1 MSRRGKILSA
11 VAVIATLAIAFV
23 YAQVDI
29 ATKSIQF
36 DLRKIG
42 ESVYEVYSKSGKWP
56 VQIADLEGTEYL
68 KMPHRRTMLEEEVF
82 IVVWQEDLDPNPA
95 VNANRVLA
103 YDNSSLLSRFGTVWV
118 CRGDLR
124 LERMSAKE
132 MRALNL
138 RRQ

>member
-1 MSRRGKILSA
+1 LPRRGKILSA
-11 VAVIATLAIAFV
+11 VAVIVAFAVAFV

-42 ESVYEVYSKSGKWP
+42 ESVYEAHSKGGKWP
-56 VQIADLEGTEYL
+56 AQIADLAETEYL
-68 KMPHRRTMLEEEVF
+68 KMPHRRAMLEEKGFV
-82 IVVWQEDLDPNPA
+82 VVWQEDLDPNPA

-103 YDNSSLLSRFGTVWV
+103 YDNSSLISRFASVWV

-124 LERMSAKE
+124 VERMSARE
-132 MRALNL
+132 MRALSL

>member
-11 VAVIATLAIAFV
+11 VAVIVAFAVAFV
-23 YAQVDI
+23 VAQVGI

-42 ESVYEVYSKSGKWP
+42 ECVYEAHSRSGKWP
-56 VQIADLEGTEYL
+56 AQIADLGETEYL
-68 KMPHRRTMLEEEVF
+68 KMPHRRTMLDEGVF
-82 IVVWQEDLDPNPA
+82 VVVWQEDLDPNPA
-95 VNANRVLA
+95 VNAHRVLA
-103 YDNSSLLSRFGTVWV
+103 YDNSSLLSRFGGVWV

-124 LERMSAKE
+124 TERMSTKE
-132 MRALNL
+132 MRVLNL

>member
-1 MSRRGKILSA
+1 VVVIAVLA
-11 VAVIATLAIAFV
+11 VAFV
-23 YAQVDI
+23 VTQVDI

-42 ESVYEVYSKSGKWP
+42 ESVYEAHSKSGKWP
-56 VQIADLEGTEYL
+56 ARIADLEGTEYL
-68 KMPHRRTMLEEEVF
+68 KMPHRRTMLDKGVF
-82 IVVWQEDLDPNPA
+82 VVVWREDLDPNPA
-95 VNANRVLA
+95 ANANRVLA
-103 YDNSSLLSRFGTVWV
+103 YDNSSLLSRFGRVWV

-124 LERMSAKE
+124 IERMGAKE